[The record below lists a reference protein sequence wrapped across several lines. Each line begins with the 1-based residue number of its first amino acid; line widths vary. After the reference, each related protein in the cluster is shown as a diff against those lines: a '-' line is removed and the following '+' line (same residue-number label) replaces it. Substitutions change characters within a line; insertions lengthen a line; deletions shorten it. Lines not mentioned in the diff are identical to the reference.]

1 MPQAGWRGED
11 KYKKTD
17 TQIQRQRQCQIH
29 KYTLADNNFN
39 VWCSKKNLV
48 FKEKFGINC
57 ASAEAQFGT
66 GRGIIFQIIQ
76 ILNSDPASSYFPLN
90 TPTCNL
96 VRTYHHSPRSKNV
109 NLAPGGVLSTE
120 FEYYSVWKYK
130 HCRGIKRKVGAGGIG
145 I

>member
-1 MPQAGWRGED
+1 MLKVAAQCLKLDGEE
-11 KYKKTD
+11 KTN
-17 TQIQRQRQCQIH
+17 TKRQIH
-29 KYTLADNNFN
+29 KYKDKDNVKYTNTLWPIIIFN

-109 NLAPGGVLSTE
+109 NFPKLAQNN
-120 FEYYSVWKYK
+120 
-130 HCRGIKRKVGAGGIG
+130 VGFFLLPNTTIY
-145 I
+145 

>member
-1 MPQAGWRGED
+1 LKVAAQCLKLDGEE
-11 KYKKTD
+11 KTN
-17 TQIQRQRQCQIH
+17 TKRQIH
-29 KYTLADNNFN
+29 KYKDKDNVKYTNTLWPIIIFN

-90 TPTCNL
+90 TPTYQDIYFPLNTP
-96 VRTYHHSPRSKNV
+96 TYQDISSLP
-109 NLAPGGVLSTE
+109 
-120 FEYYSVWKYK
+120 
-130 HCRGIKRKVGAGGIG
+130 KVKKC
-145 I
+145 